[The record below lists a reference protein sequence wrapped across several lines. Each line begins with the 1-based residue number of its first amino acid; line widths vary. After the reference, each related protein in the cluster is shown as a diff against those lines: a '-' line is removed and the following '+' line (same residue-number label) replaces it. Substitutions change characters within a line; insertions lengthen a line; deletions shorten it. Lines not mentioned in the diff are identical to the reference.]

1 MSDNKHAGRGGKGY
15 YIALI
20 LCAAAIG
27 ITSYV
32 YYRNANRA
40 EEVSIQ
46 ESVGEDILVGTME
59 AEDVPA
65 LATQPQTQSTT
76 PATQGTTP
84 APTTKKP
91 FKTTSPVS
99 GEEISAYSM
108 EALSYN
114 ETTRDW
120 RVHNGVDIAAVPGS
134 GPDGLVVERDVQ
146 NYIANKTPFET
157 AMQDVKAAFGLTLP
171 TDPDAANAGKLLLTD
186 YEVENLRTAY
196 ERTLKVGSSS
206 QSKMSQQDYELYG
219 TYIPFS
225 MAICH
230 TINHKSGV
238 DHTTYAHTGAMVNLY
253 ARGQGADKF
262 RGVYD
267 NTEIFHK
274 LAELT
279 DVQ

>member
-32 YYRNANRA
+32 YYRNANRV

-59 AEDVPA
+59 SEDVPA
-65 LATQPQTQSTT
+65 LATQPQTQSTP

-84 APTTKKP
+84 APTAKKP

-120 RVHNGVDIAAVPGS
+120 RVHNGVDIAADAGTEVCAAA
-134 GPDGLVVERDVQ
+134 DGEVYTVYEDDSMGYTVVIRHDGGYLTRYASQIIVKLKKFAEENKVVVKYESIKDHIRDFNQ
-146 NYIANKTPFET
+146 NAAAKYHFFSPFRS
-157 AMQDVKAAFGLTLP
+157 DSP
-171 TDPDAANAGKLLLTD
+171 
-186 YEVENLRTAY
+186 
-196 ERTLKVGSSS
+196 
-206 QSKMSQQDYELYG
+206 
-219 TYIPFS
+219 
-225 MAICH
+225 
-230 TINHKSGV
+230 
-238 DHTTYAHTGAMVNLY
+238 
-253 ARGQGADKF
+253 
-262 RGVYD
+262 
-267 NTEIFHK
+267 
-274 LAELT
+274 LAEHLKEMYLKLEKQR
-279 DVQ
+279 DSRK

>member
-84 APTTKKP
+84 APTAKKP
-91 FKTTSPVS
+91 FRTTSPVS

-120 RVHNGVDIAAVPGS
+120 RVHNGVDIAA
-134 GPDGLVVERDVQ
+134 DGEVYTVYEDDSMGYTVVIRHDGG
-146 NYIANKTPFET
+146 YLTRYASLS
-157 AMQDVKAAFGLTLP
+157 QD
-171 TDPDAANAGKLLLTD
+171 
-186 YEVENLRTAY
+186 
-196 ERTLKVGSSS
+196 
-206 QSKMSQQDYELYG
+206 
-219 TYIPFS
+219 IPV
-225 MAICH
+225 
-230 TINHKSGV
+230 KSGDTV
-238 DHTTYAHTGAMVNLY
+238 SAGQVIGYVGDTALVETTLGSHIHFSVTHQDEPMNP
-253 ARGQGADKF
+253 ADF
-262 RGVYD
+262 
-267 NTEIFHK
+267 
-274 LAELT
+274 LALGE
-279 DVQ
+279 

>member
-32 YYRNANRA
+32 YYRNANRV

-59 AEDVPA
+59 SEDVPA

-84 APTTKKP
+84 APTAKKP

-120 RVHNGVDIAAVPGS
+120 RVHNGVDIAADAVVIRH
-134 GPDGLVVERDVQ
+134 DGGYLTR
-146 NYIANKTPFET
+146 YASLS
-157 AMQDVKAAFGLTLP
+157 QD
-171 TDPDAANAGKLLLTD
+171 
-186 YEVENLRTAY
+186 
-196 ERTLKVGSSS
+196 
-206 QSKMSQQDYELYG
+206 
-219 TYIPFS
+219 IPV
-225 MAICH
+225 
-230 TINHKSGV
+230 KSGDTV
-238 DHTTYAHTGAMVNLY
+238 SAGQVIGYVGDTALVETTLGSHIHFSVTHQDEPMNP
-253 ARGQGADKF
+253 ADF
-262 RGVYD
+262 
-267 NTEIFHK
+267 
-274 LAELT
+274 LALGE
-279 DVQ
+279 

>member
-84 APTTKKP
+84 APTAKKP

-120 RVHNGVDIAAVPGS
+120 RVHNGIDLAAEEGAPVVAAA
-134 GPDGLVVERDVQ
+134 DGTV
-146 NYIANKTPFET
+146 Y
-157 AMQDVKAAFGLTLP
+157 
-171 TDPDAANAGKLLLTD
+171 
-186 YEVENLRTAY
+186 
-196 ERTLKVGSSS
+196 
-206 QSKMSQQDYELYG
+206 
-219 TYIPFS
+219 
-225 MAICH
+225 
-230 TINHKSGV
+230 
-238 DHTTYAHTGAMVNLY
+238 TTYEDDSLGYTVVIRHAGGYTTRYSSLQKDLCVEPGDTVTTGQTIGYAGDTALVETVMGAHVHFSVSCQDAPMNPSDFL
-253 ARGQGADKF
+253 KI
-262 RGVYD
+262 
-267 NTEIFHK
+267 E
-274 LAELT
+274 
-279 DVQ
+279 

>member
-32 YYRNANRA
+32 YYRNANRV

-65 LATQPQTQSTT
+65 LATQPQTQSTP

-84 APTTKKP
+84 APTAKKP

-120 RVHNGVDIAAVPGS
+120 RVHNGVDIAADAGTEVCAAA
-134 GPDGLVVERDVQ
+134 DGEVYTVYEDDSMGYTVVIRHDGGYLTRYASLSQDILV
-146 NYIANKTPFET
+146 
-157 AMQDVKAAFGLTLP
+157 
-171 TDPDAANAGKLLLTD
+171 
-186 YEVENLRTAY
+186 
-196 ERTLKVGSSS
+196 
-206 QSKMSQQDYELYG
+206 
-219 TYIPFS
+219 
-225 MAICH
+225 
-230 TINHKSGV
+230 KSGDAV
-238 DHTTYAHTGAMVNLY
+238 SAGQVIGYVGDSALVETTLGSHIHFSVTHQDEPMNP
-253 ARGQGADKF
+253 ADF
-262 RGVYD
+262 
-267 NTEIFHK
+267 
-274 LAELT
+274 LALGE
-279 DVQ
+279 

>member
-65 LATQPQTQSTT
+65 LATQPQTQSTP

-84 APTTKKP
+84 APTAKKP

-120 RVHNGVDIAAVPGS
+120 RVHNGVDIAADAGFTDLEGTEDKVFVKGQRVVLPLVGALCGPGAETGQVAAGS
-134 GPDGLVVERDVQ
+134 GEEILQRGAQGRGYQEVAPVAQVNVCGVSFVGVFRDKGVD
-146 NYIANKTPFET
+146 F
-157 AMQDVKAAFGLTLP
+157 MVFG
-171 TDPDAANAGKLLLTD
+171 
-186 YEVENLRTAY
+186 
-196 ERTLKVGSSS
+196 KVHRCSSS
-206 QSKMSQQDYELYG
+206 LFLNG
-219 TYIPFS
+219 
-225 MAICH
+225 
-230 TINHKSGV
+230 
-238 DHTTYAHTGAMVNLY
+238 
-253 ARGQGADKF
+253 R
-262 RGVYD
+262 
-267 NTEIFHK
+267 IFILRK
-274 LAELT
+274 YVLRRL
-279 DVQ
+279 